1 MTLMIESLTEQLR
14 KYVNTIEA
22 LEEEKAA
29 VAEAMKETMQE
40 AKRDG
45 LDVKALRK
53 LIKMRKMD
61 RTEIEEEQTTLYNY
75 MAALGMR

>member
-1 MTLMIESLTEQLR
+1 MTLVIETLSEQLS
-14 KYVNTIEA
+14 KYIKAIEA

>member
-1 MTLMIESLTEQLR
+1 MTLMIESLSEQLR

-22 LEEEKAA
+22 LEDEKAA

-61 RTEIEEEQTTLYNY
+61 RNEIEEEQTTLYNY